1 MNPDAY
7 RENLRVVMFGKM
19 AIVREMLLEMG
30 DIEIIEYEDAAA
42 FAFGYCMGTEDA
54 DMILVYA
61 PYAEG
66 LLYCSLMA
74 GERKCPVRLLPEHP
88 CEAARFELR
97 FTLEEIKKKRKSI
110 SSRGSWPAANEEAEY
125 GK

>member
-1 MNPDAY
+1 MNPDAH
-7 RENLRVVMFGKM
+7 REKIKVVMFGKM
-19 AIVREMLLEMG
+19 AAVREMLHEMG
-30 DIEIIEYEDAAA
+30 NIEIVEYEDATT
-42 FAFGYCMGTEDA
+42 FAFGYWMGTEDA
-54 DMILVYA
+54 DMILIYA

-66 LLYCSLMA
+66 LLSCGLMA
-74 GERKCPVRLLPEHP
+74 GERMCPVRLLPEYP

-110 SSRGSWPAANEEAEY
+110 SSRGSWPAADEEAEY